1 MPGGLEAIAM
11 AALQELQLKTGGCI
25 EENSRTTSRA
35 ESIPVSK
42 LAFLPTDGPTT
53 ATNVTTTGL
62 LLDLDDN
69 DKNKANLVRS
79 LVGSTSIMK
88 VQQQCSRQGPSSP
101 AVVSSTSQEEQ
112 DDKQEEEQ
120 EENASSSHAARV
132 VSFESMDSKCYDSS
146 LSGPQQE
153 SDVADQV
160 LAIFEAARDSKA
172 SKASKE
178 TLKPTLIQGLHKKS
192 SPKNT
197 LSMKKPMGVKKLPVK
212 KSIDEKSPSSD
223 TAAAAATAA
232 ATKASATAAQTMIQ
246 GVSETERFISKIL
259 DDPENF
265 LLSMEPHFSSSLNKT
280 MDTKAIITDG
290 VRPNDVLCGRGGE
303 TNHHTYVVSCP
314 PGVFLF
320 C

>member
-42 LAFLPTDGPTT
+42 LAFLPTST

-120 EENASSSHAARV
+120 EEEQEENASSSHAARV

-172 SKASKE
+172 SKE

-212 KSIDEKSPSSD
+212 KSIDEKSPSSN

-232 ATKASATAAQTMIQ
+232 ATTSSATAAQTMIQ
-246 GVSETERFISKIL
+246 GESETERFISKIL
-259 DDPENF
+259 EDPEKF